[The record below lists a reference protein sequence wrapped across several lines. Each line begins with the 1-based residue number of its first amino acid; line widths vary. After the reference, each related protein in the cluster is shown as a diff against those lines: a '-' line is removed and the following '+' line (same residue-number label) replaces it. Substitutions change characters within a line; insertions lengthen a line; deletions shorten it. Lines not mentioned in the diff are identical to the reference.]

1 MKGFE
6 EYVQKHG
13 NHFTE
18 QLVDKV
24 IDIKWNAEKVK
35 KAADSKVYYNV
46 TESSLGDIVFLTNL
60 MGTVSTLNRAVD
72 YALSV
77 VSNYY
82 CAEKPFLIWVKNI
95 AKKEDFDFTPY
106 I

>member
-6 EYVQKHG
+6 EYAQKHG

-18 QLVDKV
+18 EL
-24 IDIKWNAEKVK
+24 AEKAIDLKWGADKIK
-35 KAADSKVYYNV
+35 KVAENKVYYNV
-46 TESSLGDIVFLTNL
+46 TDSSFGDIVFLTNL
-60 MGTVSTLNRAVD
+60 MSSVSSLSRAVD

-77 VSNYY
+77 IGNYY
-82 CAEKPFLIWVKNI
+82 CTEKPFLIWVNKI